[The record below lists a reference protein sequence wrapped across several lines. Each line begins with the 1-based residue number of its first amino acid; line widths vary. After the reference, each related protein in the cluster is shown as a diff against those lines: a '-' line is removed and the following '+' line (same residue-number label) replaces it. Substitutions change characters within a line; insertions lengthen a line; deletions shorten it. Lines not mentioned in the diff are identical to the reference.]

1 VIQKEGRKPMLFSM
15 HAIDRPNS
23 ADKRKEVHPAHLAHV
38 KTAAD
43 YGVTVVSG
51 GPLVADDASHSIGS
65 LMILEA
71 ADRASVEKFNRAD
84 PLSAVWGTV
93 EIRRFDKKQ

>member
-1 VIQKEGRKPMLFSM
+1 MLFSM
-15 HAIDRPNS
+15 HAIDKPNS
-23 ADKRKEVHPAHLAHV
+23 AETRKQVHQAHLAHL

-51 GPLVADDASHSIGS
+51 GPLVDDGATHSVGS
-65 LMILEA
+65 LMIMEA
-71 ADRASVEKFNRAD
+71 ADRASVEKFNKAD

-93 EIRRFDKKQ
+93 EIRRFDRKQ